1 MSEIREYLDNLPDVS
16 FIEDSTLGQIQQE
29 MVNDY
34 LAKYYQLTGEN
45 ITLATADPIRVILY
59 AMAAQIYQMY
69 MYIENAGQMGLLK
82 YSENSYLDNIGAL
95 KGIERNPATPA
106 TVTVRFSLDD
116 EMTDVV
122 PIPAGV
128 RITNDNAVY
137 FYTNNYAEISAGSLY
152 VDVECT
158 CTEPGAKGND
168 FEIGTLDTLVDS
180 VEYIAEVS
188 NTTVSSGGADI
199 ESDASFSERIYLAP
213 AAYSVAG
220 PSDAYAYWCQ
230 TFDSNIADVHVTS
243 PSPRNVKIYIL
254 MEDGVL
260 PSADECTN
268 LQTFLSD
275 ETIRPLTDV
284 VEVSAP
290 TATTFDIDVTYYINT
305 SDSADAVTIQ
315 QSVNDAV
322 NEYIEWQTTSIGRDI
337 NSSKL
342 IELMMAAGAKRVVVS
357 SPAFAITGENYV
369 AVLDNESVTYGG
381 LEDD

>member
-82 YSENSYLDNIGAL
+82 YSEMGYLDNIGAL
-95 KGIERNPATPA
+95 KGIKRNPATPA
-106 TVTVRFSLDD
+106 TVLVRFSVA
-116 EMTDVV
+116 EAMPEAV
-122 PIPAGV
+122 PIAAGV
-128 RITNDNAVY
+128 RVTNDNAVY
-137 FYTNNYAEISAGSLY
+137 FYTNNYTEIAAGSLY
-152 VDVECT
+152 VDAKCT
-158 CTEPGAKGND
+158 CTEPGTQGND

-180 VEYIAEVS
+180 VEYISEVS
-188 NTTVSSGGADI
+188 NITVSAGGADI

-230 TFDSNIADVHVTS
+230 TFDSNIADAHVTS
-243 PSPRNVKIYIL
+243 PTPRNVKIYIL
-254 MEDGVL
+254 MEGGEL
-260 PSADECTN
+260 PSEDECAN
-268 LQTFLSD
+268 LQNYLSD
-275 ETIRPLTDV
+275 RTIRPLTDV
-284 VEVSAP
+284 VTVSAP
-290 TATTFDIDVTYYINT
+290 EAMTFDIDVTYYINT
-305 SDSADAVTIQ
+305 SDTADAETIQ
-315 QSVNDAV
+315 KNVSDAV
-322 NEYIEWQTTSIGRDI
+322 DEYIEWQTTSIGRDI
-337 NSSKL
+337 NPSKL
-342 IELMMAAGAKRVVVS
+342 TELMMAAGAKRVEVT
-357 SPAFAITGENYV
+357 SPVFTITGENYV
-369 AVLDNESVTYGG
+369 AVLDSESVTYGG